1 MEALLIKSINFK
13 NPYLGASYMFLHTD
27 TDGVFGHNTLSD
39 VNENFKVQDEGNA
52 VGTASP
58 GTLQACKDACDA
70 DANCNSFA
78 YSASSTWCYL
88 KDKCVT
94 ADAPGGGD
102 SNYKAYYKPCT
113 STVATTTTTTT
124 LACFSPGC
132 DYGGG
137 DLSGCGSYDQTPAL
151 AVCHT

>member
-1 MEALLIKSINFK
+1 
-13 NPYLGASYMFLHTD
+13 MFLHTD

-88 KDKCVT
+88 KDKGVT
-94 ADAPGGGD
+94 ADAHGGGD
-102 SNYKAYYKPCT
+102 SNYKTYYKSGTP
-113 STVATTTTTTT
+113 TVATTTTTTT
-124 LACFSPGC
+124 PTLDFNSWSRLVTAASLEG
-132 DYGGG
+132 
-137 DLSGCGSYDQTPAL
+137 TRIMVAAL
-151 AVCHT
+151 A